1 MGKAEERST
10 LYHEF
15 LRLAGQIER
24 LLNTDPAQ
32 TSMDPGE
39 LVRWKN
45 LHSDPEAKT
54 ILHRRDSLLMPGSI
68 PLSDTLREWNA
79 HAKEV
84 LRTAPSQ
91 PQQQR

>member
-15 LRLAGQIER
+15 LRLAGQVER
-24 LLNTDPAQ
+24 LLNTDPEQ
-32 TSMDPGE
+32 TELDQAE
-39 LVRWKN
+39 LVQWQN
-45 LHSDPEAKT
+45 LYREPDGKT
-54 ILHRRDSLLMPGSI
+54 VVHRRDSLLMPGSI

-84 LRTAPSQ
+84 LRTAPPQ
-91 PQQQR
+91 PRLQH

>member
-15 LRLAGQIER
+15 LRLAGQVER
-24 LLNTDPAQ
+24 LLTTDPAQ
-32 TSMDPGE
+32 TAMNPDE
-39 LVRWKN
+39 LARWKKLN
-45 LHSDPEAKT
+45 REPEAKT
-54 ILHRRDSLLMPGSI
+54 VLHRRDSLLMPGCI

-84 LRTAPSQ
+84 LRTAPQQ
-91 PQQQR
+91 PAR